1 MFLSSFCVGD
11 DIPGHR
17 ILVVLK
23 AEEKKKNSKLA
34 KPTAT
39 ILCIFKTTDMKAFIQ
54 PYLLNSYCLLRSIL
68 NTGDKNGK
76 QDNYAPCHHGTYRTK
91 EKSNKENNY
100 KSYAM

>member
-34 KPTAT
+34 KPIAT
-39 ILCIFKTTDMKAFIQ
+39 ILCLYFQNLRYESIHSTVFTQ
-54 PYLLNSYCLLRSIL
+54 QLLSAKKHIKYW
-68 NTGDKNGK
+68 G
-76 QDNYAPCHHGTYRTK
+76 
-91 EKSNKENNY
+91 
-100 KSYAM
+100 